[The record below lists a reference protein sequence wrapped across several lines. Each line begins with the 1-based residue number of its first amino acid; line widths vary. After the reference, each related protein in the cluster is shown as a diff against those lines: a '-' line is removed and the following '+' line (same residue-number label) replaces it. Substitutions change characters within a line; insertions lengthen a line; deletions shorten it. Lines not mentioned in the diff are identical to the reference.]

1 MIPERWAAA
10 FINACG
16 VSGAGGDRSLD
27 AAGEGL
33 AFLKELC
40 PQIRRIPG
48 AVSGTTAAAQ
58 LERMLGAAIQRSR
71 LSPEIAASPGLAA
84 ASRFIILLVRK
95 SLFRHSGA
103 VIQEIERILDQKRG
117 ILTVTV
123 ETPFPLE
130 GEFQEALRRGLQKQT
145 GASEVKLL
153 IRIVPELLGGCRL
166 RIGSESLDASLR
178 GQIQKMAADLQAAPG
193 GIAW

>member
-16 VSGAGGDRSLD
+16 VSGAMGDSSLN
-27 AAGEGL
+27 AAGAGL
-33 AFLKELC
+33 AFLKELY
-40 PQIRRIPG
+40 PQIRHIPG

-58 LERMLGAAIQRSR
+58 LERMLGIAVQRSR
-71 LSPEIAASPGLAA
+71 LSPETAASPGLAA
-84 ASRFIILLVRK
+84 ASRLIILLVRK
-95 SLFRHSGA
+95 GLFRRSGA
-103 VIQEIERILDQKRG
+103 VIREIERILDHKRG

-123 ETPFPLE
+123 ETPFPLD
-130 GEFQEALRRGLQKQT
+130 GEFQEALRRGLQKRT

-178 GQIQKMAADLQAAPG
+178 GQIQKMAADLQAASG